1 MGNLNDLDHGST
13 TMRKQEYVA
22 VALLAGMVLLA
33 WYFEASKGKDR
44 EQARTEQ
51 VQETSSK

>member
-1 MGNLNDLDHGST
+1 
-13 TMRKQEYVA
+13 MRKQEYVA
-22 VALLAGMVLLA
+22 VTLLAGMVLLA
-33 WYFEASKGKDR
+33 WYFEASKDKSR